1 MYHWLEETT
10 SNLVG
15 ANNSDELEHRLVL
28 AAWVYLLTFGLFT
41 VILPAPY
48 GKFSEQ
54 AASLPLLDR
63 LTSVKLSAQFAWFLQ
78 ELPAFLLPFTAL
90 ISFGLDS
97 KTLLLLPFLAH
108 YSNRSLLYPLLLNKG
123 SRPVPLLTT
132 ASAFLFCLFNGLLQS
147 QVAFA
152 TERLLT
158 SMFRRFSIWI
168 RKS

>member
-10 SNLVG
+10 SELVA
-15 ANNSDELEHRLVL
+15 ANNSDQLEQRLVL
-28 AAWVYLLTFGLFT
+28 VAWLYLLTFGLFT

-54 AASLPLLDR
+54 AANLPLLDR
-63 LTSVKLSAQFAWFLQ
+63 LTAIKLSAPFAWFLQ

-97 KTLLLLPFLAH
+97 NTLHLLPFLAH
-108 YSNRSLLYPLLLNKG
+108 YANRSILYPLLLNKS

-132 ASAFLFCLFNGLLQS
+132 ANAFLFCLFNGLLQS
-147 QVAFA
+147 QVA
-152 TERLLT
+152 
-158 SMFRRFSIWI
+158 
-168 RKS
+168 